1 MLILIQISSGA
12 VDQKDPDGF
21 QGTHCEIIWHDN
33 NGTAKIS
40 LSKFLK
46 KKMTEWFMA
55 SNRMQ

>member
-40 LSKFLK
+40 LSKK
-46 KKMTEWFMA
+46 KK
-55 SNRMQ
+55 NDRMVYGF